1 MFIGLYTLEKFWPG
15 SICLTN
21 VKNVSQLSSFCLYI
35 LYFHV
40 GIAKYSLCFGNC
52 NWNRAI
58 VHAKIPRLGSD
69 LRGLGHVPIPQPNIL
84 ARDLE
89 YISEA
94 GE

>member
-1 MFIGLYTLEKFWPG
+1 M
-15 SICLTN
+15 
-21 VKNVSQLSSFCLYI
+21 Q
-35 LYFHV
+35 
-40 GIAKYSLCFGNC
+40 
-52 NWNRAI
+52 
-58 VHAKIPRLGSD
+58 KIPRLGSD